1 MDLIA
6 ISENTVKII
15 LILGLPSLL
24 VSMIIGLIVSI
35 FQAVTQVNDA
45 SLSFVPKIIFVSAFI
60 LISLP
65 WIGQNIE
72 TYTKDLWNLI
82 LVFGPCYHLL

>member
-1 MDLIA
+1 MDLMG

-24 VSMIIGLIVSI
+24 VSMIIGLIISV
-35 FQAVTQVNDA
+35 FQAVTQVSDA
-45 SLSFVPKIIFVSAFI
+45 SLAFVPKMIFVSAFI

-65 WIGQNIE
+65 WVGDHIE
-72 TYTKDLWNLI
+72 TYTRDLWNIILI
-82 LVFGPCYHLL
+82 FGN

>member
-6 ISENTVKII
+6 IAENTVKII

-24 VSMIIGLIVSI
+24 VSMVIGLIISV
-35 FQAVTQVNDA
+35 FQAVTQVSDA
-45 SLSFVPKIIFVSAFI
+45 SLSFVPKVIFVSIFI

-65 WIGQNIE
+65 WIGDNIS
-72 TYTKDLWNLI
+72 TYTKDLWGII
-82 LVFGPCYHLL
+82 LTFGQ

>member
-6 ISENTVKII
+6 IAENTVKII

-24 VSMIIGLIVSI
+24 VSMIIGLLISI
-35 FQAVTQVNDA
+35 FQAVTQVSDA
-45 SLSFVPKIIFVSAFI
+45 SLSFVPKMVFVSAFI

-65 WIGQNIE
+65 WIGDNIE
-72 TYTKDLWNLI
+72 GYTRELWDLI
-82 LVFGPCYHLL
+82 LVFGN